1 MRADT
6 AWPARR
12 ITAAVL
18 SCLVL
23 AAGLSTFA
31 MRASA
36 AMLPVAGAQGSHLQL
51 WSDPGA
57 ASFLDMSP
65 GSVEHWQIAADLVGP
80 SSTLHARFWNSGG
93 QLITSPHGLWLSLD
107 RCDQPWTGMPSA
119 PACAAGRAAVFASTA
134 AASASQSTQWAL
146 GGIQDKFL
154 LVTLA
159 LPDTPAARADRS
171 LQGLTANVG
180 FGVTAADGDLAPV
193 VLASTGADVGAVA
206 LLALGAIGVGVTV
219 HGARRIRRARS

>member
-1 MRADT
+1 MRADA
-6 AWPARR
+6 AWSGCRV
-12 ITAAVL
+12 TAAVL

-23 AAGLSTFA
+23 AAGLSAFA

-36 AMLPVAGAQGSHLQL
+36 AMLPVAGAQGAHLQL
-51 WSDPGA
+51 WSDPDT

-65 GSVEHWQIAADLVGP
+65 GSVEHWQIAADLVGT
-80 SSTLHARFWNSGG
+80 SSTLHTQFWNSGG
-93 QLITSPHGLWLSLD
+93 QLITNPRGLWLSLD

-119 PACAAGRAAVFASTA
+119 PVCATGRTSVFASTA
-134 AASASQSTQWAL
+134 AASASQTTQWGL
-146 GGIQDKFL
+146 GAIQDKFL

-171 LQGLTANVG
+171 LQGITANVG
-180 FGVTAADGDLAPV
+180 FGVTAADGDPTPA

>member
-1 MRADT
+1 MLAEA
-6 AWPARR
+6 AWTARR
-12 ITAAVL
+12 ITAATL
-18 SCLVL
+18 SCVVL
-23 AAGLSTFA
+23 ALGLSAFA
-31 MRASA
+31 LRASA
-36 AMLPVAGAQGSHLQL
+36 AMLPVSGAQGSHLQL
-51 WSDPGA
+51 WSDPGS
-57 ASFLDMSP
+57 ASFMDMSP
-65 GSVEHWQIAADLVGP
+65 GSVEHWQIAADLVGT
-80 SSTLHARFWNSGG
+80 SSTLYTRFWNSGG
-93 QLITSPHGLWLSLD
+93 QLITSPHGLRLSLD

-119 PACAAGRAAVFASTA
+119 PACAAGRTTVFASTA
-134 AASASQSTQWAL
+134 AASASQSTQWGL

-159 LPDTPAARADRS
+159 LPDAPAARADRS

-180 FGVTAADGDLAPV
+180 FGVTAADGDPTPA